1 MDVKKAPAPAAK
13 ESKKKTNKPRNEMLA
28 AGIMRFSKSAM
39 YHKRGI
45 WKMKKAGLKPKEKA
59 ARQANTVEKQVG
71 GQGNGGTRKVLK
83 KKSPRFYPTEDKR
96 GKRNQ
101 RKARTSEKG
110 EKVTR
115 HSKKLRKSIVPGA
128 VLILL
133 AGRHKGRR
141 VVFLKQLESG
151 LLLVTGPWKINGV
164 PLRRVNQRYV
174 IATKTRIN
182 VASVNLGENLNDKY
196 FSRVKAKA
204 SKDAGIFDQKKEGYK
219 PSDQKVKDQVDIDN
233 QILATIKKEA
243 DGKSLRGYLSSVFQL
258 KNKEYPHLMVF

>member
-1 MDVKKAPAPAAK
+1 MRSSQLVSCASPNRRCTINVVSGRKK
-13 ESKKKTNKPRNEMLA
+13 
-28 AGIMRFSKSAM
+28 
-39 YHKRGI
+39 
-45 WKMKKAGLKPKEKA
+45 KKAGQKPKEKIL
-59 ARQANTVEKQVG
+59 RQPNTEEKQVG
-71 GQGNGGTRKVLK
+71 GQGNGGTRKVLRK
-83 KKSPRFYPTEDKR
+83 KAPRFYPTEDKR

-101 RKARTSEKG
+101 KKTKRIDTREKI
-110 EKVTR
+110 TR
-115 HSKKLRKSIVPGA
+115 HSKKLRSSIVPGT

-182 VASVNLGENLNDKY
+182 ITSVNLAENLNDNY
-196 FSRVKAKA
+196 FRRVKAKS

-219 PSDQKVKDQVDIDN
+219 PSEQKVKDQVDVDN
-233 QILATIKKEA
+233 QILSAIKKEA
-243 DGKSLRGYLSSVFQL
+243 DGKTLRGYLSSFFQL
-258 KNKEYPHLMVF
+258 KNKEYPHKLLF